1 MYYDTP
7 SVGPYI
13 DFLRK
18 NRIVIIAFTFALAVL
33 SFALINPNLFSS
45 DERIW
50 LQDSLE
56 LERTKEQDLESKHVT
71 KISLHVPSIDAE
83 SIKTFKDMEKKLHGF
98 EEVSYVSSLLSQ
110 KYFYNHKESVDSQLL
125 KVIETDG
132 LTNEELNDFIHN
144 FSSLYKA
151 YVNLEEDTFILYVF
165 TKESFDYRN
174 LKSEFDID
182 IEQISSADDK
192 WEYLV
197 FVLIS
202 ALIIIFLFRLIF
214 KSFAGSIT
222 AVTIIGLT
230 LLFSAGLVQL
240 LMPNVAIH
248 IAMSLIIVSI
258 SLLDYLYF
266 YYRWHVSQYNSDPAR
281 ALIKSLDRNIKPAFW
296 TTTITIVGLA
306 SLLLIDSNVIRV
318 LCLSAISAS
327 SIAYLLN
334 ITLLPAILSFFQ
346 KKKKKNQ
353 K

>member
-7 SVGPYI
+7 TVGPYI

-18 NRIVIIAFTFALAVL
+18 NRVLIIAITFALAIL
-33 SFALINPNLFSS
+33 SFVFINPNLFSS

-56 LERTKEQDLESKHVT
+56 LERTKGQDLESKHVT
-71 KISLHVPSIDAE
+71 KISLHVPSIDTE
-83 SIKTFKDMEKKLHGF
+83 SINTFKRLDKKLHEF
-98 EEVSYVSSLLSQ
+98 KEVSYVSSLLSQ
-110 KYFYNHKESVDSQLL
+110 KYFYNHKDSVDSQLL
-125 KVIETDG
+125 KVIETDA
-132 LTNEELNDFIHN
+132 LKNEELNGFIHS
-144 FSSLYKA
+144 FSSIYKS
-151 YVNLEEDTFILYVF
+151 YVNLEEDTFILYIF

-174 LKSEFDID
+174 LKSEFNID

-202 ALIIIFLFRLIF
+202 ALIIIILFRLIF

-266 YYRWHVSQYNSDPAR
+266 YYRRSEEHTSELQSR
-281 ALIKSLDRNIKPAFW
+281 E
-296 TTTITIVGLA
+296 TISYAVF
-306 SLLLIDSNVIRV
+306 
-318 LCLSAISAS
+318 CL
-327 SIAYLLN
+327 
-334 ITLLPAILSFFQ
+334 
-346 KKKKKNQ
+346 KKKK
-353 K
+353 